1 MSKFKIP
8 ESLADLDVDGLLDL
22 RSQARKAAAELVK
35 DDKPSSDDIAAA
47 EAIVAFITEADARI
61 TELKTAEQETADR
74 LAAVRA
80 ASAEEPEDS
89 ETEPDVEPEGD
100 DEDDEDPEV
109 VEEIPLAEPE
119 TVLEEVKE
127 PAMAASAT
135 KVSAVSRAAANAK
148 PVEAPMNKKGMT
160 ITAAADIAG
169 ISTGSTL
176 ENVEQVTK
184 AAMKRFASFPRGKSG
199 KGTRLRQGIASF
211 DLYDARDDG
220 MYQGNPDFKTDQDV
234 LVAAASERRLKGG
247 ALTAAGGWCAPTETI
262 YDFCSEVSTDGILDL
277 PSMTVRSGSIRY
289 TKGPDFAAIFADAD
303 GDWYYSE
310 AEVIADTE
318 KPCIEVECPPWNEIV
333 LDVTGVCVTAG
344 ILTQAAYPELVKA
357 YIENVLIA
365 HQHKVATKA
374 YAAIRDEATLLT
386 VAGASTAIEG
396 LASLEFAIEWLRESK
411 RMAFSTTVEV
421 LLPHWFKA
429 VIRADF
435 ANRSGVE
442 LTNVTDAVLAAHFAN
457 RGAHVQ
463 WLYNTGQEINNTAGT
478 LTIEATVQ
486 AIFYTAG
493 TWTKLT
499 NDLITLDG
507 IYDSTNIKTNGY
519 TALFTEEGIALA
531 NLCGDTYK
539 MNLPVCASGQAGAND
554 NVACVIPTAATP

>member
-8 ESLADLDVDGLLDL
+8 ESIVDLDVDGLLDV

-35 DDKPSSDDIAAA
+35 DDSPSSDDIAAA
-47 EAIVAFITEADARI
+47 EAIVEFIAKADARI
-61 TELKTAEQETADR
+61 TELKTAEQENADR
-74 LAAVRA
+74 IAAIRA
-80 ASAEEPEDS
+80 ASADEPEEDEPEVEATDSEEPVEEEPAEDPA
-89 ETEPDVEPEGD
+89 EDEPEA
-100 DEDDEDPEV
+100 V
-109 VEEIPLAEPE
+109 VEEA
-119 TVLEEVKE
+119 KE

-135 KVSAVSRAAANAK
+135 RVSAVSRAAANAK
-148 PVEAPMNKKGMT
+148 PVEAPMNKKEMT
-160 ITAAADIAG
+160 ITAAADISG
-169 ISTGSTL
+169 ISSGSVL

-199 KGTRLRQGIASF
+199 KGTRLRQGIATF
-211 DLYDARDDG
+211 DVYDARDDG

-247 ALTAAGGWCAPTETI
+247 ALTAAGGWCAPSETI
-262 YDFCSEVSTDGILDL
+262 YDFCSEVSTDGILSL

-289 TKGPDFAAIFADAD
+289 TKGPDFAAIFANDD

-318 KPCIEVECPPWNEIV
+318 KPCIEVECPPWDEIV

-344 ILTQAAYPELVKA
+344 ILTNAAYPELVKA

-374 YAAIRDEATLLT
+374 YAAIRDEAIDLT
-386 VAGASTAIEG
+386 VAGATSTIEG
-396 LASLEFAIEWLRESK
+396 LTALEFAIEYIRESK
-411 RMAFSTTVEV
+411 RMAFNTTVEV
-421 LLPHWFKA
+421 LLPRWYKV
-429 VIRADF
+429 VIRGDL
-435 ANRSGVE
+435 ANRSGVD
-442 LTNVTDAVLAAHFAN
+442 LTNVSDAQIDAHFAV

-463 WLYNTGQEINNTAGT
+463 WLYNTGQEIQNTAGALAVT
-478 LTIEATVQ
+478 ATVE

-531 NLCGDTYK
+531 NLCGDTYSLH
-539 MNLPVCASGQAGAND
+539 LPVCSSGQAGAND
-554 NVACVIPTAATP
+554 NVACVIPNTFVPVP